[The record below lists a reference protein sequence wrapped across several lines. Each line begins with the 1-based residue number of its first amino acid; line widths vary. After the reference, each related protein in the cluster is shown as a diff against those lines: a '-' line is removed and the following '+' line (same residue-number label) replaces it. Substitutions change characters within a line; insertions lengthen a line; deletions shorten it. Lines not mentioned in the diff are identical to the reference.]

1 MVAVAASV
9 AAAGAVAAAGISAGV
24 SSSAAGSA
32 KSAARDAQ
40 KLQQAGA
47 TGAFETNKFAQEYI
61 NAKLQVLAQQ
71 VYEKSIAAG
80 NTVADAQRKAQEA
93 TYQAQQEAVRAS
105 TADNTKS
112 QWDIYNQAIS
122 DIGKIHDVQVSASGE
137 SAKALSQASTG
148 ARDAQV
154 LASQQGQGFLSGASK
169 DAMLSQLAGSNLS
182 DQQYQ
187 NAFNKIEAGFTPY
200 TDAGLAALMG
210 QQDLLG
216 MNGQQAQA
224 KAYQGIEGGQYKEL
238 ARQGEDA
245 LLQNAAA
252 TGGVRGGNVAGAL
265 AQFRPS
271 MLQALIE
278 KQFNNLSGLR
288 DTGYNAQGQVSG
300 YQSGLGENLAQG
312 AMFRGG
318 VTAQNDINQGIYSAQ
333 SAQDIGGFN
342 AQNALNQGNISS
354 QDAINRGQYGAEA
367 ATSRGIAAN
376 TGLTNLN
383 NINQNEINQRLQYFI
398 QNQGANRDIE
408 NENILRSLGYDLD
421 LLSSQAGADI
431 NRIDKNAQYF
441 TDAINNYTGIGA
453 NAANTVGNINANKQ
467 LGIGKAISTGIGGL
481 TGALS
486 SYQEQPQYDKQ
497 QPQQYGFAGLRQQ
510 APQINFNQG
519 NPTSDFWTR
528 R

>member
-40 KLQQAGA
+40 KMQQAGA
-47 TGAFETNKFAQEYI
+47 TAVFEVNKSTQDDI
-61 NAKLQVLAQQ
+61 NARFQALAQQ
-71 VYEKSIAAG
+71 VYEKSIASG
-80 NTVADAQRKAQEA
+80 NTVADAQRKAQQA
-93 TYQAQQEAVRAS
+93 IYQAQQEAVRAS

-169 DAMLSQLAGSNLS
+169 DAMLSQLSASNLS

-383 NINQNEINQRLQYFI
+383 NINQNEINARLQYFVE
-398 QNQGANRDIE
+398 NQGATRDIE
-408 NENILRSLGYDLD
+408 NENILRSLGYDLE
-421 LLSSQAGADI
+421 LLTKQANADI
-431 NRIDKNAQYF
+431 NRAEKNAQYF
-441 TDAINNYTGIGA
+441 TDMTNNYTGIGA

-486 SYQEQPQYDKQ
+486 SYQAQPQYE

-510 APQINFNQG
+510 PTQINFNQG
-519 NPTSDFWTR
+519 QPKNGFWS
-528 R
+528 